1 MTSYSRQY
9 EAAGEPMT
17 SFIAQYEIT
26 DQDQP
31 LSALAEEARQRMT
44 EDVLQ
49 LGLIL
54 GPISDPVLLDIA
66 GAPWLQLTGD
76 VRDAGALLESVG
88 IRA

>member
-1 MTSYSRQY
+1 MTAYV
-9 EAAGEPMT
+9 
-17 SFIAQYEIT
+17 AQYEIT
-26 DQDQP
+26 DQEQP
-31 LSALAEEARQRMT
+31 LSKLAEEGRQRMT

-54 GPISDPVLLDIA
+54 GPISDPVLLDID
-66 GAPWLQLTGD
+66 GRPWLQLTGE